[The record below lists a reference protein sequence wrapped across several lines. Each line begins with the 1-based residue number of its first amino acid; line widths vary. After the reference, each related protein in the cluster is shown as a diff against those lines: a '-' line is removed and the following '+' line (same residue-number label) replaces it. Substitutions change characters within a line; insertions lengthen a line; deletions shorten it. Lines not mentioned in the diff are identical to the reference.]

1 VVDPSILGIAKG
13 VDMVLQRL
21 KRVEQ
26 GIRDLK
32 EEIVSLRYYE
42 YYLVTELHR
51 KMDYVM
57 NYNIQLEER
66 KVPQL
71 FYFGK
76 PGQPFQASGHKN
88 TAGDAIPMSPH
99 VV

>member
-66 KVPQL
+66 KVP
-71 FYFGK
+71 
-76 PGQPFQASGHKN
+76 
-88 TAGDAIPMSPH
+88 
-99 VV
+99 